1 MAPKLII
8 ILPCYNEEEILQDSI
23 NEVSRLLDKMKS
35 EATVSNESRMVLVD
49 DGSKD
54 STWDI
59 ISKNSESPNV
69 TGLKLAANA
78 GHQNALMAGLLE
90 NVNRADIYLSIDAD
104 LQDDI
109 EVIQDMVKSYVGG
122 SQIVYGVRKD
132 RGVDSF
138 FKRKTAGIFYRVQEL
153 MGIKVV
159 KHHADFRLISN
170 PVLIELAKFKEV
182 NLFLRAIF
190 PTMGYNS
197 ALVYY
202 NRKERK
208 AGETKYPLKK
218 MVSLAWDGI
227 TSFST
232 VPLRLVTVIGFLI
245 FITSIG
251 MSLYILGI
259 KLFTDLAE
267 PGWSSTILPIF
278 FLGGIQLLFLGII
291 GEYIGKIY
299 KEVKGRPRY
308 IIEEEE
314 NGKS

>member
-1 MAPKLII
+1 MDPKLIV

-23 NEVSRLLDKMKS
+23 GEVSKLLDSMKA
-35 EATVSNESRMVLVD
+35 EQLIAPTSRMVLVD

-54 STWDI
+54 STWKI
-59 ISKNSESPNV
+59 IAKNSVHQNV
-69 TGLKLAANA
+69 SGLKLAGNV

-90 NVNRADIYLSIDAD
+90 NVDGGDMFLSIDAD

-109 EVIQDMVKSYVGG
+109 DVIPDMVKSFKSG

-132 RGVDSF
+132 RGVDSV
-138 FKRKTAGIFYRVQEL
+138 FKRKTAGLFYRIQEL

-159 KHHADFRLISN
+159 KNHADFRLISN
-170 PVLIELAKFKEV
+170 NVLRELAKFKEV

-197 ALVYY
+197 SIVYY
-202 NRKERK
+202 TRKERK

-218 MVSLAWDGI
+218 MLSLAWDGI

-245 FITSIG
+245 FLTSIG
-251 MSLYILGI
+251 MSMYIIGI

-267 PGWSSTILPIF
+267 PGWSSTLLPIF
-278 FLGGIQLLFLGII
+278 FLGGIQLLFLGVI

-308 IIEEEE
+308 IIEETE
-314 NGKS
+314 NGES

>member
-1 MAPKLII
+1 MRPKLIVI
-8 ILPCYNEEEILQDSI
+8 VPCYNEEEILEASIVELNAIMQQMKESDQIDS
-23 NEVSRLLDKMKS
+23 KS
-35 EATVSNESRMVLVD
+35 HLVLVD

-54 STWDI
+54 QTWSI
-59 ISKNSESPNV
+59 ISKNSKAS
-69 TGLKLAANA
+69 TLHGLKLSANA

-90 NVNRADIYLSIDAD
+90 YQDQGDIYLSIDAD
-104 LQDDI
+104 LQDDVQ
-109 EVIQDMVKSYVGG
+109 VIKEMVKSFVAGN
-122 SQIVYGVRKD
+122 QIVYGVRKD

-138 FKRKTAGIFYRVQEL
+138 FKRKTAGAFYKVQEL
-153 MGIKVV
+153 MGIKVI

-170 PVLIELAKFKEV
+170 PVLKELARFNEV
-182 NLFLRAIF
+182 NLYLRAIF
-190 PTMGYNS
+190 PTIGYNTS
-197 ALVYY
+197 IVYY
-202 NRKERK
+202 DRKERM

-245 FITSIG
+245 FITSIV

-259 KLFTDLAE
+259 KIFTDLAE
-267 PGWSSTILPIF
+267 PGWSSTLLPIF
-278 FLGGIQLLFLGII
+278 FLGGIQLLFLGVL

-308 IIEEEE
+308 IIEKEE
-314 NGKS
+314 NGES